1 MPYQPFRIDRLN
13 ELAAFSA
20 QAGLPKS
27 HPTLPAVSICS
38 GRAYPYVEAMSQ
50 LLHVQT
56 PVLFEAGAG
65 MFDPVSALT
74 TWHPNFT
81 ESIRLEIDELRH
93 YMEQMVSRKADLS
106 IDYAK
111 RSQAAMVGVPNGSL
125 DDARDELERFVAT
138 HHPGFIVF
146 HTHISIDIVPSG
158 LTKAEGMVWL
168 AQTCGVD
175 LEEMAFVGDTGGDV
189 GALKT
194 VGASFSPAN
203 GTPDARAA
211 AHHASD
217 LFDID
222 AVLEAYNAVS
232 SGS

>member
-1 MPYQPFRIDRLN
+1 MPYQPFRSDRLN

-20 QAGLPKS
+20 KAGLPHS
-27 HPTLPAVSICS
+27 HPDLPALSLCS
-38 GRAYPYVEAMSQ
+38 GRSYPYVEAMSQ
-50 LLHVQT
+50 LLHIQT
-56 PVLFEAGAG
+56 PVLFESGAG

-74 TWHPNFT
+74 SWHPSFT
-81 ESIRLEIDELRH
+81 ESIRLEIDQLRR
-93 YMEQMVSRKADLS
+93 YMEQMVARMPELS

-111 RSQAAMVGVPNGSL
+111 RSQAAMVGAPNGSL
-125 DDARDELERFVAT
+125 DKAREELERFVSS
-138 HHPGFIVF
+138 HHPGFNVF
-146 HTHISIDIVPSG
+146 HTHISIDVVPDG

-168 AQTCGVD
+168 AQTCGVR

-194 VGASFSPAN
+194 VGASFAPAN
-203 GTPDARAA
+203 GTAEARGA
-211 AHHASD
+211 AHYASD

-222 AVLEAYNAVS
+222 AVLEAYRAVS